1 MNLFEA
7 VDNATVNIAV
17 SSSSQSVQ
25 IPNYSGGNQIRVYN
39 AGTATVWIRFGG
51 SAVVALAANDVPI
64 AAGLTAGFS
73 APAAAGNTLYIAA
86 IAAGSTGSIYFTPG
100 EGI

>member
-1 MNLFEA
+1 MNLFQA
-7 VDNATVNIAV
+7 DDGATKSISV
-17 SSSSQSVQ
+17 SSSSQAVQLESVSEAIQ
-25 IPNYSGGNQIRVYN
+25 VRVYN

-51 SAVVALAANDVPI
+51 SAVTAASATDIPI
-64 AAGLTAGFS
+64 AAGYTGGFS
-73 APAAAGNTLYIAA
+73 VGAAGSTIYVAA